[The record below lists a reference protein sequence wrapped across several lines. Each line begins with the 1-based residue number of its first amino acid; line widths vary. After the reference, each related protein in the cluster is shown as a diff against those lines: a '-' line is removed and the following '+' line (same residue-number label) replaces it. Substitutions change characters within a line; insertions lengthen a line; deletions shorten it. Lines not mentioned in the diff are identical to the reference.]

1 MTSLSVDQLRER
13 RRQKILARSQA
24 VHSIARYEGN
34 TLLLVGRRGL
44 VVLNR
49 GLKLR
54 PSPPVSADFISVPF
68 SFVFIPTHSR
78 RTSIPFAPVLAEN
91 SIHTRP
97 RRKFHPRYMAVVV
110 VVVVVVVIFFE
121 YNQSWTTVNSI
132 LLWMRR

>member
-1 MTSLSVDQLRER
+1 MCCLLLNNNNKRRFLSSLLTKMTSLSVDQLRER

-68 SFVFIPTHSR
+68 SFIFIPTHPR
-78 RTSIPFAPVLAEN
+78 RTSIPFPPVLAEN
-91 SIHTRP
+91 SIHVTWP
-97 RRKFHPRYMAVVV
+97 
-110 VVVVVVVIFFE
+110 
-121 YNQSWTTVNSI
+121 SSSS
-132 LLWMRR
+132 LLLLLL